1 MIVKKQSVSETRLYT
16 RRDYPS
22 ETSAAKRLDAGAFK
36 LWCYLSKN
44 KPDYSFALSNSAA
57 KKEYG
62 IGKSQYDK
70 AVKTLIELEY
80 LIEIKEFGK
89 NNYYFVE
96 YPDKYKIEDCAIG
109 IYADSELLKFGN
121 QTFKSH
127 ESEQLLD

>member
-44 KPDYSFALSNSAA
+44 KPDYSFALSNAAA
-57 KKEYG
+57 KDEYG

-70 AVKTLIELEY
+70 AVKTLIDLGY

-96 YPDKYKIEDCAIG
+96 YPDQYKIEDCTIG
-109 IYADSELLKFGN
+109 SYADSELLKFGN
-121 QTFKSH
+121 QTFKSNETEH
-127 ESEQLLD
+127 LPE